1 MESTAPTVFNEV
13 IEVATQ
19 TDYTELL
26 NHILASTQNAEYAL
40 QMLSGF
46 GLFVVIVLL
55 CYFCYK
61 FFRIFV

>member
-19 TDYTELL
+19 IDYTELL
-26 NHILASTQNAEYAL
+26 NQILTSTQNAEYAL
-40 QMLSGF
+40 QMLAGF
-46 GLFVVIVLL
+46 GLFLVIVLL

>member
-1 MESTAPTVFNEV
+1 MESTAPSVFNEV

-26 NHILASTQNAEYAL
+26 NQILASTQNAEYAL